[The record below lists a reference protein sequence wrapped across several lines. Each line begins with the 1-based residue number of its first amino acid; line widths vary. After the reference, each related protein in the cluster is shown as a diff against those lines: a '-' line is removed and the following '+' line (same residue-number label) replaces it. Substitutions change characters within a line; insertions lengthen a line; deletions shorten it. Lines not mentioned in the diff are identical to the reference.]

1 MKSEQNKN
9 KQKKNPIKPISIA
22 CRWQWGRGRA
32 VVKAEQT
39 TEDEDNAKF
48 IFCMEIN

>member
-1 MKSEQNKN
+1 MKSEQ
-9 KQKKNPIKPISIA
+9 KKKKKLIKPISTA
-22 CRWQWGRGRA
+22 CHWQWGRGRA
-32 VVKAEQT
+32 ALKAEQT